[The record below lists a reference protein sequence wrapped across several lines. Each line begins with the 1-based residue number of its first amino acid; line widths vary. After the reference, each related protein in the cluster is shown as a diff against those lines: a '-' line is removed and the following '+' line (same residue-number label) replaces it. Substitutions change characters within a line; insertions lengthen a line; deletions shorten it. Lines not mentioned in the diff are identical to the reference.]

1 MQTDHAAQ
9 RGHDAFGTA
18 TRISASLLRR
28 LSAFFRS
35 VSNQDPKAAKFA
47 VLNPG
52 HAGFPKRVERSEGSN
67 SAPIRNAPCFA
78 VCALVC
84 DSLSEA
90 ECVPAF
96 TRESERGPFVR
107 EVEKQDEKRLGD
119 KIYGSSFA
127 RFSSSAGVEG
137 SQRTGKCMYI
147 KAWRNIRYFAGGTKP
162 HCGRGRESP
171 VFRRVS
177 RCVRSFSESRVC
189 TRFRPRKQTR
199 AVCARS

>member
-1 MQTDHAAQ
+1 M
-9 RGHDAFGTA
+9 
-18 TRISASLLRR
+18 SASLSRR
-28 LSAFFRS
+28 LSAFFGS
-35 VSNQDPKAAKFA
+35 THDQATKAAKFA

-127 RFSSSAGVEG
+127 RFFPSAGVEG
-137 SQRTGKCMYI
+137 SQ
-147 KAWRNIRYFAGGTKP
+147 
-162 HCGRGRESP
+162 
-171 VFRRVS
+171 
-177 RCVRSFSESRVC
+177 
-189 TRFRPRKQTR
+189 
-199 AVCARS
+199 